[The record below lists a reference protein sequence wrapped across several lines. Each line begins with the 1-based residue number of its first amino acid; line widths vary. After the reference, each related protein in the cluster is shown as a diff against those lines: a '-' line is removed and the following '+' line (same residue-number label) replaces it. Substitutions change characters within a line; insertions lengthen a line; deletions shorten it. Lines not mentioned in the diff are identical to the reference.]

1 MSNSLEIS
9 MFDSQIQAV
18 NVHYVHIYKTHFL
31 PIRVMAWRF
40 SLPRKGGSVKA
51 NIKMSAI
58 KWGFLAKT
66 SFIVYILHGWDIG
79 ENRHQ
84 FFDVDIFFES
94 HFACFCS
101 SG

>member
-31 PIRVMAWRF
+31 PVIALTWRF

-51 NIKMSAI
+51 NIKTSAI
-58 KWGFLAKT
+58 KEVSEQKQALF
-66 SFIVYILHGWDIG
+66 FIVYILVETSVEIVI
-79 ENRHQ
+79 N
-84 FFDVDIFFES
+84 
-94 HFACFCS
+94 FCR
-101 SG
+101 